1 MGNQNFTFFK
11 QIKHTYTSMKLLQFC
26 VLVLIGFLAVEI
38 ESKRGGK
45 GKGRWNRKGGKGRG
59 KGKGKFRG
67 KSLIHGLI
75 KDDLMTCKVDE
86 CWPTCFTQGC
96 IDCKTACYNE
106 HENSVETKA
115 KDEDVSENKAAKKD
129 PKKARKALKS
139 CNKNCKKSGVC
150 PKWKNVPKVCKKCMK
165 GCYKT
170 TLENSKSLDDFS
182 KSCSGDDK
190 CGQVCWGPSWK
201 SKACKTCVQEK
212 CVEEEEK

>member
-1 MGNQNFTFFK
+1 MGSQKNSSR
-11 QIKHTYTSMKLLQFC
+11 KHLISSIMKVSHFC
-26 VLVLIGFLAVEI
+26 ILILLVLFI
-38 ESKRGGK
+38 ETEARRGGK
-45 GKGRWNRKGGKGRG
+45 GKGRRG
-59 KGKGKFRG
+59 KGKGKG
-67 KSLIHGLI
+67 KWRKNKGGKGGKGVIFSLI

-96 IDCKTACYNE
+96 IECKTACYEE
-106 HENSVETKA
+106 HGNSVNTKA
-115 KDEDVSENKAAKKD
+115 KDDDVSERKAA
-129 PKKARKALKS
+129 KKARKALKS

-201 SKACKTCVQEK
+201 SKACKT
-212 CVEEEEK
+212 